1 MLYSEKDDGVEDE
14 GDKQGDGQGFIPLIA
29 NNTFN
34 MLQMLNRKIDDGY
47 KNDVE
52 ANDDQCTYW

>member
-1 MLYSEKDDGVEDE
+1 MSLSEKDDGVEDK
-14 GDKQGDGQGFIPLIA
+14 GNKQCNRQCFIPVIT

-34 MLQMLNRKIDDGY
+34 MSQMFNRKIDDGY

-52 ANDDQCTYW
+52 ANDD

>member
-1 MLYSEKDDGVEDE
+1 MLYSEKDDGVEYRGNE
-14 GDKQGDGQGFIPLIA
+14 QSDGQGFIPLIA
-29 NNTFN
+29 NNIFD

-52 ANDDQCTYW
+52 ANDDQCTY